1 MHPKIVPFLV
11 AILMLG
17 SIAGWSADDRP
28 DGVVNINTAD
38 RTQLQLLPGVGETVA
53 DRIIAFRE
61 SNGVFESVDEL
72 VAVKGIGEKSL
83 DKLRPWL
90 TTKGDTTLATKV
102 RLPRGG
108 SVAGEAS
115 AS

>member
-1 MHPKIVPFLV
+1 MHPKIVPLLV
-11 AILMLG
+11 AIL
-17 SIAGWSADDRP
+17 IVAPVAGWAADGQP

-38 RTQLQLLPGVGETVA
+38 RAQLQLLPGVGETVA
-53 DRIIAFRE
+53 DRIVAFRE
-61 SNGVFESVDEL
+61 SNGAFESVDEL

-108 SVAGEAS
+108 SSAGEAS

>member
-1 MHPKIVPFLV
+1 MHPKIVPLLLV
-11 AILMLG
+11 ILALV
-17 SIAGWSADDRP
+17 STVGWTADGPP

-38 RTQLQLLPGVGETVA
+38 RGQLQLLPGVGETVA

-61 SNGVFESVDEL
+61 SNGAFESVDEL

>member
-1 MHPKIVPFLV
+1 MHSKILPFLV
-11 AILMLG
+11 AILVIG
-17 SIAGWSADDRP
+17 SLTGWAADVRP

-53 DRIIAFRE
+53 DRIITFRE
-61 SNGVFESVDEL
+61 SNGAFESVDEL

-90 TTKGDTTLATKV
+90 TTTGDTTLVEKV
-102 RLPRGG
+102 RLPRRGG
-108 SVAGEAS
+108 SAGEAS